1 MQTTSWIRVA
11 IGILC
16 AAHMAGLAAR
26 TEGRSDSTAQS
37 SSSETFSEK
46 ISDGAITTKVKA
58 ALLNAK
64 GVKGFQNIHVKTT
77 AGAVRLTGT
86 VPSREAKEAATTA
99 ARTVD
104 GVTHVHNDLRIA
116 N

>member
-1 MQTTSWIRVA
+1 MT
-11 IGILC
+11 IGMIC
-16 AAHMAGLAAR
+16 AVHMAGLVAQTAS
-26 TEGRSDSTAQS
+26 GNSTAQS
-37 SSSETFSEK
+37 SGSETVSEK

-64 GVKGFQNIHVKTT
+64 DVKGFQNIHVKTT

-86 VPSREAKEAATTA
+86 VPSRQAKEAASAA

-104 GVTHVHNDLRIA
+104 GVTHVHNDLHIA

>member
-1 MQTTSWIRVA
+1 MQTTRWIRVA
-11 IGILC
+11 IGIIC
-16 AAHMAGLAAR
+16 AAHVVGLAA
-26 TEGRSDSTAQS
+26 QS
-37 SSSETFSEK
+37 AGSNRAAPLSGSETLSEK

-86 VPSREAKEAATTA
+86 VPSREVKEAAADA

-104 GVTHVHNDLRIA
+104 GVTHVHNDLHIA